1 MWVDRTYEWQNP
13 GPQQKFMYKN
23 DPKTSGY
30 VTAHF
35 IAADSATFTKT
46 LQYPPP
52 VVYRIALVD
61 NLKCGKNPEFQ
72 TQQFREYRLESYKFS
87 KFGKQQVA
95 IYREV
100 ISS

>member
-1 MWVDRTYEWQNP
+1 
-13 GPQQKFMYKN
+13 MYQN
-23 DPKTSGY
+23 DPKVSGY

-35 IAADSATFTKT
+35 IAGDSATFTRT

-52 VVYRIALVD
+52 VVYKVPLIDRMRSEWTS
-61 NLKCGKNPEFQ
+61 EFHE
-72 TQQFREYRLESYKFS
+72 QQFREYRLESYKFS

-100 ISS
+100 IKRS

>member
-1 MWVDRTYEWQNP
+1 MWADRTYEWQNP
-13 GPQQKFMYKN
+13 GPQQSFMYKN

-35 IAADSATFTKT
+35 IAADTATFTRV

-52 VVYRIALVD
+52 IVYRVPLLDKMGISQ
-61 NLKCGKNPEFQ
+61 GFQ
-72 TQQFREYRLESYKFS
+72 IQQFREYRLESYKFS
-87 KFGKQQVA
+87 KFGEQKVA

-100 ISS
+100 VNN